1 MSTQVILQTFL
12 LLHLIGLALFAG
24 TTIADFITFRQFW
37 RQYDQDRTKSITLY
51 PGLPNF
57 QVFMRVGIAVIIL
70 AGIGLMAMTHGLY
83 GEQIWFRIKFGFVIL
98 LILNTV
104 LVGNRQRIR
113 LKKTFQDVDNNTTG
127 IIEKIKNSLSR
138 FYYVQLIALFVIVLL
153 SVFKFN

>member
-37 RQYDQDRTKSITLY
+37 KQYAQDKTKSITLY
-51 PGLPNF
+51 PALPNF

-70 AGIGLMAMTHGLY
+70 AGIGLMAMTRGVY

-104 LVGNRQRIR
+104 LIGNRQRIK
-113 LKKTFQDVDNNTTG
+113 LKKTFQDPDNNTTG

-138 FYYVQLIALFVIVLL
+138 FYYIQLIALFVIVLL